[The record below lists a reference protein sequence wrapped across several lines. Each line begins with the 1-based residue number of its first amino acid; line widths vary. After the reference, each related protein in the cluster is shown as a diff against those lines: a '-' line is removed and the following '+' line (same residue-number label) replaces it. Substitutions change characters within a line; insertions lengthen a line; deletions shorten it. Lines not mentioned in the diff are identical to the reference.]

1 MNINLIYLW
10 IARKII
16 IIEYLLT
23 LLIIIFLSYKRITE
37 NYIGEWLSLLLLSIG
52 EFYEWIM
59 IIYVNRC
66 K

>member
-1 MNINLIYLW
+1 M
-10 IARKII
+10 KIT
-16 IIEYLLT
+16 IEYSLT
-23 LLIIIFLSYKRITE
+23 LLIIIILRYKRIRET
-37 NYIGEWLSLLLLSIG
+37 YIGEWLSLLLLSIG